1 MKYSFLRCHGKC
13 IEVPINRLTP
23 YLHHDTCIENDCRR
37 GRGGGL
43 EVEKAHQRADWCH
56 ACRHGTAELH
66 SSDNGKDCTCPF
78 LRHVCIWQAICSWY
92 KTESAHCLAPY
103 YIRNSACSGGVKVQR
118 EHAAFPQSLSWH
130 IVKDS
135 SLIIRWQ
142 RHTPASPFRSSWTAE
157 AGVWFLR
164 PCDVSPRIG
173 SCPTGD
179 LIWTS
184 TGVNPTRIAPAP
196 TPLVTRPAVRPLLRA
211 QEKHQSSR

>member
-1 MKYSFLRCHGKC
+1 MYAK
-13 IEVPINRLTP
+13 T
-23 YLHHDTCIENDCRR
+23 NDCLKFS
-37 GRGGGL
+37 GGKRKNWKL
-43 EVEKAHQRADWCH
+43 RKHTKDAPEPR
-56 ACRHGTAELH
+56 
-66 SSDNGKDCTCPF
+66 SSGNGKDFTGPTCD
-78 LRHVCIWQAICSWY
+78 VCIWQGICSWY

-103 YIRNSACSGGVKVQR
+103 YIRNSACSGGAKVQR

-135 SLIIRWQ
+135 SLIIPWQ

-164 PCDVSPRIG
+164 FCDVSTRIG

-179 LIWTS
+179 LIWTFI
-184 TGVNPTRIAPAP
+184 GVNPTHITPAP
-196 TPLVTRPAVRPLLRA
+196 TPLITRPAVPPLLRA